1 MALNAKKVGGGEGK
15 KFAPQDNIQ
24 AGNYPFRLVQIID
37 YGVQAQKEGNYGP
50 KPPIQMIGLTVELV
64 DEFMKDEEGNDI
76 LDKPRWVS
84 EVIPLYNLK
93 AERAKS
99 TQRYEALDP
108 QHVHDGD
115 WTKLIGAAGN
125 VTIVNN
131 KKGDKVYD
139 NIASFSPMRPRDAA
153 ACPDLVNPPKV
164 FVLDEPDLEVFNSFP
179 EWIREKI
186 KGNLN
191 YEGSTLQKL
200 LSNETPAK
208 NYEGKQEAQKANDV
222 AVQVPVQAKGKAV
235 PPKKEVARDDDPIE
249 GEETEED
256 LPW

>member
-1 MALNAKKVGGGEGK
+1 MALNAKKVGGEGGK

-37 YGVQAQKEGNYGP
+37 FGMQAQKPYRGES
-50 KPPIQMIGLTVELV
+50 KPPVQMIGLTVELV

-84 EVIPLYNLK
+84 EIIPLRNLK
-93 AERAKS
+93 AENAHS

-131 KKGDKVYD
+131 KSGDKVYD

-191 YEGSTLQKL
+191 YEGSQLQAL
-200 LSNETPAK
+200 LMGKEVPAPEK
-208 NYEGKQEAQKANDV
+208 KEEKPK
-222 AVQVPVQAKGKAV
+222 KAV
-235 PPKKEVARDDDPIE
+235 APKKEVARDDDPVFTDE
-249 GEETEED
+249 EED
-256 LPW
+256 DKPW